1 MLFFV
6 LIFVVKSFD
15 LVDCHRH
22 DRAYYDPEFTY
33 HNVYSGEDQYSIG
46 RGTIKLTFNYPN
58 PNLPTIKLT
67 YN

>member
-6 LIFVVKSFD
+6 LFFVVKSFD
-15 LVDCHRH
+15 LVECHRH

-33 HNVYSGEDQYSIG
+33 HNVYSGEDQYAIG
-46 RGTIKLTFNYPN
+46 RGTIKLT
-58 PNLPTIKLT
+58 